1 MDNKNPQIISSGA
14 RHSVQVGLDNKNAQT
29 KRNLVKSDEA
39 QAPEQVLANETQ
51 TERAAAQLRQGVQVE
66 TVRGGG
72 DQNQTVEEAQR
83 EGQKAFVGEG
93 AAAQNRAQAPAAHAD
108 SEGPAQAAVTLREA
122 APDNMQGLGQ
132 ETLTKDRLLGGQ
144 AGALSDDE
152 LKAAK
157 NQAALDREL
166 KVAKDQPEPDSQL
179 SAKESVGLDRD
190 LKAKKQAAEA
200 DTTLSAQEDVAQD
213 RDLKAKKQAVA
224 DDGILSGEEN
234 QLPDREGRGPKALA
248 AEDEDLSAREALPLD
263 NRQKMDALA
272 QATERIALQ
281 AQALDGGPAR
291 ADNPLDVKRVL
302 AQLQGEPDAEVA
314 QPELAEEKAPAV
326 PMAPQPEP
334 ELPPELAGNL
344 PVMSAAEIAE
354 SEFLRRINAL
364 KTNMTVTDGV
374 LTQLQTPPRK

>member
-51 TERAAAQLRQGVQVE
+51 AERAAAQLRQGVQVE
-66 TVRGGG
+66 AVRGGG

-93 AAAQNRAQAPAAHAD
+93 AVTQNRAQAPTADAD
-108 SEGPAQAAVTLREA
+108 SEGPAQAAVTVREA

-200 DTTLSAQEDVAQD
+200 DTTLSAHEDAAQD

-248 AEDEDLSAREALPLD
+248 AEDEALSAREALPLD

-314 QPELAEEKAPAV
+314 QPELAEEKTPAV
-326 PMAPQPEP
+326 AMAPQPEP
-334 ELPPELAGNL
+334 ELSPELAGNL